1 MIVAN
6 HIAVSL
12 GIIIK
17 KIRIMKLI
25 CFIVFIEILLLQIS
39 CKTYIN
45 EKKDKSD
52 INIKRFSIYFDEL
65 NKRLNKDNGR
75 LWNCRLEGP
84 VILADKKSREVYANT
99 QDSKGALLKRGNV
112 YIGTLPEN
120 VNISSTAKEWNG
132 TRWAMIAMP
141 LPAEKEERLSAF
153 IHESFHRIQPGI
165 GFDSIP
171 VYSCGHLDKKNG
183 RIYLKL
189 ELEALKMALNT
200 NNPLKV
206 KEHIMN
212 ALFFRQY
219 RYSFFPN
226 SKIFECPLEINE
238 GLAEYTGIILCGK
251 NDIKLRQYLVSRI
264 ELFYNLPTFVG
275 GYAYITIPIYGYF
288 MQKQDKHWNLKI
300 NKKTNLTD
308 FILDFFNQ
316 PEIDNIQK
324 EVEKIRQVYPFE
336 TIVTEEEEREKKQQD
351 IIEKYK
357 AKFFNDT
364 ILNIK
369 LINKRIS
376 FNPGNLIP
384 LEDFGIIYPN
394 LRLVDIWGVLT
405 ADSGAL
411 INTDRSKI
419 IISKPLSAKD
429 SIIRG
434 NGWQIKLNDSWKL
447 VKDSSGYTL
456 KQK

>member
-1 MIVAN
+1 MVAN
-6 HIAVSL
+6 YIAVPL
-12 GIIIK
+12 CIIIK
-17 KIRIMKLI
+17 KIPVMKLI
-25 CFIVFIEILLLQIS
+25 CFIIFIEILLLQLS
-39 CKTYIN
+39 CKPYIS
-45 EKKDKSD
+45 EKKDKSA
-52 INIKRFSIYFDEL
+52 INFKRISIYFNEL
-65 NKRLNKDNGR
+65 NKMLNKDNGR
-75 LWNCRLEGP
+75 LWNYRLDGP
-84 VILADKKSREVYANT
+84 VILADKNSREVYANT
-99 QDSKGALLKRGNV
+99 QDSKGALLRRGNV

-132 TRWAMIAMP
+132 TRWAMLAMP
-141 LPAEKEERLSAF
+141 LPEEKEERLSAF

-171 VYSCGHLDKKNG
+171 VYSCEHLDKKNG

-189 ELEALKMALNT
+189 ELEALEMALNT
-200 NNPLKV
+200 NNPSEV

-219 RYSFFPN
+219 RHSLFPN
-226 SKIFECPLEINE
+226 SKTYEYPLEINE

-251 NDIKLRQYLVSRI
+251 NDIRLRQYLISRV

-275 GYAYITIPIYGYF
+275 GYAYFTIPIYGYF
-288 MQKQDKHWNLKI
+288 MQKQEKHWNLKI

-308 FILDFFNQ
+308 FILDFFDQ
-316 PEIDNIQK
+316 PKTDNIQN
-324 EVEKIRQVYPFE
+324 EIEKIRQEYHFE
-336 TIVTEEEEREKKQQD
+336 TIVNEEEKREKKQHD
-351 IIEKYK
+351 MIEKYK
-357 AKFFNDT
+357 TIFFNNT

-384 LEDFGIIYPN
+384 LEDYGMIYPN

-456 KQK
+456 KKQ